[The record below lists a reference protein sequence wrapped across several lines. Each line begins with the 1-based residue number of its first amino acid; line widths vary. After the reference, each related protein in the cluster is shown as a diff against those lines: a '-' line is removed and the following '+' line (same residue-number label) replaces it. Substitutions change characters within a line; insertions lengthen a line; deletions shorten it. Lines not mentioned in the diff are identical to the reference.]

1 MSQGLFRRN
10 EIWFTKLNSNQ
21 MTEVYPL
28 TDFKPL
34 KGSSNERLDV
44 KNLNGKNGALP
55 YVDLSLI
62 ENVLNDR
69 IDDNLGP
76 YLKLEK
82 YNVIK
87 VERSCR
93 YTCTLKMC
101 LRISKLANH

>member
-28 TDFKPL
+28 TDFKTL